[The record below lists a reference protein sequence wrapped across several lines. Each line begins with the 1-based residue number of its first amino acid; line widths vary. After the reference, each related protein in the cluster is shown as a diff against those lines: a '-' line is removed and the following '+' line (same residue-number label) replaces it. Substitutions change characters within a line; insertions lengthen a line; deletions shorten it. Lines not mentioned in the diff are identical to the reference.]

1 MPVSR
6 WDSNNGQ
13 GQATT
18 TRYADIW
25 EATHRRIDCQRT
37 RADERAAP
45 ENLGAGRVVR
55 PRVRVSECPS
65 IRAIRP
71 LYLLSPSMCVPPTR
85 VPSTR
90 AEQKRTPNAEGEAQ
104 GFGHGNRP
112 HSLVKKARRTR

>member
-55 PRVRVSECPS
+55 PRVRVSEHPS
-65 IRAIRP
+65 HPSALLTLAVNVCASDARP
-71 LYLLSPSMCVPPTR
+71 VD
-85 VPSTR
+85 
-90 AEQKRTPNAEGEAQ
+90 
-104 GFGHGNRP
+104 
-112 HSLVKKARRTR
+112 